1 MNEVK
6 FMEVRME
13 NKIRISKLD
22 KKSFF
27 SRENLPLFSLIIL
40 GILAVAFIIV
50 SHVVLDISIIVACVM
65 VVLEALLASC
75 LNIIPL
81 RVHGLVFIAQIVG
94 GIIAGQI
101 PFMVM
106 MDVIY
111 VGAIAFLFIWE
122 HHE

>member
-13 NKIRISKLD
+13 NKIRISKFD

-27 SRENLPLFSLIIL
+27 SKENLPLLSLIIL
-40 GILAVAFIIV
+40 GILAVAFIVV
-50 SHVVLDISIIVACVM
+50 SHVVFDISIIVACAM

-75 LNIIPL
+75 LNKIPL
-81 RVHGLVFIAQIVG
+81 WVHGLVFIAQIVG

-101 PFMVM
+101 PFMAM

>member
-1 MNEVK
+1 
-6 FMEVRME
+6 ME

-27 SRENLPLFSLIIL
+27 SKENLPLLSLIIL
-40 GILAVAFIIV
+40 GILAVAFIVV

-65 VVLEALLASC
+65 VVLEAFLASC
-75 LNIIPL
+75 LNKIPL
-81 RVHGLVFIAQIVG
+81 WVHGLVFIAQIVA
-94 GIIAGQI
+94 GIIASQI